1 MSSGACSSTD
11 EPNRHK
17 RCRDPFNSHHQW
29 KTRDLR
35 PVSQTTVQSHPS
47 LHLELGYKLCA
58 LCRKQVSCHEE
69 KHSNKSSSSDAESMM
84 EDVASDPKL
93 LSTTEQLSILNS
105 SLSVLG
111 VSCCEKETA
120 SFTLCPK
127 KVVDNT

>member
-17 RCRDPFNSHHQW
+17 RCHDPFNSHHQW

-35 PVSQTTVQSHPS
+35 PVSQTTVYNHT
-47 LHLELGYKLCA
+47 HLLDDKLCT

-69 KHSNKSSSSDAESMM
+69 KHSNTSSDAESMT

-93 LSTTEQLSILNS
+93 LSPTEQLSIRSS
-105 SLSVLG
+105 SLSVL
-111 VSCCEKETA
+111 
-120 SFTLCPK
+120 L
-127 KVVDNT
+127 